1 MVLRAG
7 HACMHVRLEITLVVV
22 RGLTE
27 RVVLFYA
34 MHQCIIMHAGEF
46 SQNANDPLIWQMCEM
61 PNNNCPVQLQA
72 PNPPN
77 NQPGYGPSAAAAAA
91 QHSLLTLFQLSTQ

>member
-1 MVLRAG
+1 
-7 HACMHVRLEITLVVV
+7 MHVRLEITLVVV

-46 SQNANDPLIWQMCEM
+46 SQNANDPLIWQMCQM

-72 PNPPN
+72 PTPPN